1 MISIFLKHKQQ
12 VAYLNRMAQAVQASQ
27 AELVVPVEVNC
38 SICADKYTPIVR
50 KRIPCKYCTKDTCS
64 KCIEQYLLTRSDEP
78 HCIHCKVHYND
89 KDLHTICTKTY
100 LKDRFFKHRQEVL
113 ISRERAN
120 LPGLQDAANRMKR
133 VRDRELIKVR
143 ITKELNE
150 LIEIRNA
157 LRHEQIRLEVLPQRT
172 EKETEQMTGMMM
184 ELDEYGKTI
193 AIKKQ
198 ELFESRIIVYHE
210 DQEMKSAD
218 DEKADDRRKFIR
230 RCVRSN
236 CNGFL
241 STAWKCGLCDWYSCS
256 KCFTERGPE
265 HDTPHECKKDDL
277 DTAELIRKDSKPC
290 PNCGEFIN
298 KSSGCF
304 APNTPILTWNG
315 GIKMSQD
322 IRVGDE
328 LVGDDGTKRTVL
340 SLVSGEDMMYEVT
353 QNNGLTY
360 VVNSKH
366 TFVLQYTGEQTIS
379 WHSTENKW
387 AIHWFD
393 RKELQSRSKYL
404 RATDETKE
412 QVLQQMTEFKESLN
426 LSDAIEIVVE
436 DYMKLKDS
444 VKKSLVGFK
453 CKGINWPKQDVP
465 LDPYLMGVYLGDG
478 INCGTAFAINASE
491 DPEILEYIL
500 NWAEEHNCE
509 VVHDDIYRFRVRRRE
524 NKINTQKAI
533 GHGATSATC
542 KGCAKKSSGF
552 CDRPDV
558 PYTNKVELARKNP
571 LCDILTQYGMV
582 GGLKRIPTEYLVN
595 DRETRLQVLAG
606 IIDTDGHLNKMN
618 EGKRI
623 QIISSK
629 KEFAN
634 QIVYLAR
641 SLGFPTTIRSISKKG
656 VSFSKGGE
664 KKDYDDHYGIN
675 ISGNISEIPTRI
687 LRKKCVD
694 AQSNKCMLRT
704 SISVKPIG
712 QGEYYGWSVDA
723 NKRFL
728 LADTT
733 VLRNC
738 NQMYCVSCQTPFDWI
753 TLKIVTSGAIHN
765 PHYYEMMKRK
775 GALPR
780 NPGDV
785 PCGGFPTRWQL
796 VAHPHGVLTYVS
808 DHFYEFHRLCEEAQ
822 EMSRR
827 SYRAHIDNTTTHDIN
842 IKYLLGDFD
851 DVKWGRLLAT
861 NEKKRKRDAEVQE
874 VFAAF
879 LMVAVN
885 IINTVQNYYDEKHGY
900 FNALPPMIAE
910 QILMDLDVEITELL
924 SIMNSAFRDI
934 SIAYS
939 YSVPTIETQM
949 VNPELN
955 LLIYRLV
962 VKSFTKRATKKAD
975 SDEDD

>member
-1 MISIFLKHKQQ
+1 
-12 VAYLNRMAQAVQASQ
+12 MAQAVATQA
-27 AELVVPVEVNC
+27 APIATTVALTAPIANTIVVPIEVNC

-50 KRIPCKYCTKDTCS
+50 KRIPCKYCAKDTCS

-133 VRDRELIKVR
+133 ARDREVIRVH
-143 ITKELNE
+143 ITKEINE

-172 EKETEQMTGMMM
+172 EKETEQMTAMMM
-184 ELDEYGKTI
+184 ELEEYGKTI
-193 AIKKQ
+193 TIKKR
-198 ELFESRIIVYHE
+198 ELFEARLIVRYE
-210 DQEMKSAD
+210 DPEMKSAD
-218 DEKADDRRKFIR
+218 DEKADERKKFIR

-298 KSSGCF
+298 KSSGC
-304 APNTPILTWNG
+304 
-315 GIKMSQD
+315 D
-322 IRVGDE
+322 
-328 LVGDDGTKRTVL
+328 
-340 SLVSGEDMMYEVT
+340 
-353 QNNGLTY
+353 
-360 VVNSKH
+360 
-366 TFVLQYTGEQTIS
+366 
-379 WHSTENKW
+379 
-387 AIHWFD
+387 
-393 RKELQSRSKYL
+393 
-404 RATDETKE
+404 
-412 QVLQQMTEFKESLN
+412 
-426 LSDAIEIVVE
+426 
-436 DYMKLKDS
+436 
-444 VKKSLVGFK
+444 
-453 CKGINWPKQDVP
+453 
-465 LDPYLMGVYLGDG
+465 
-478 INCGTAFAINASE
+478 
-491 DPEILEYIL
+491 
-500 NWAEEHNCE
+500 
-509 VVHDDIYRFRVRRRE
+509 
-524 NKINTQKAI
+524 
-533 GHGATSATC
+533 
-542 KGCAKKSSGF
+542 
-552 CDRPDV
+552 
-558 PYTNKVELARKNP
+558 
-571 LCDILTQYGMV
+571 
-582 GGLKRIPTEYLVN
+582 
-595 DRETRLQVLAG
+595 
-606 IIDTDGHLNKMN
+606 
-618 EGKRI
+618 
-623 QIISSK
+623 
-629 KEFAN
+629 
-634 QIVYLAR
+634 
-641 SLGFPTTIRSISKKG
+641 
-656 VSFSKGGE
+656 
-664 KKDYDDHYGIN
+664 
-675 ISGNISEIPTRI
+675 
-687 LRKKCVD
+687 
-694 AQSNKCMLRT
+694 
-704 SISVKPIG
+704 
-712 QGEYYGWSVDA
+712 
-723 NKRFL
+723 
-728 LADTT
+728 
-733 VLRNC
+733 
-738 NQMYCVSCQTPFDWI
+738 QMYCVSCQTPFSWT

-796 VAHPHGVLTYVS
+796 VAHPPGVLGYVS

-949 VNPELN
+949 VNPERN

>member
-1 MISIFLKHKQQ
+1 
-12 VAYLNRMAQAVQASQ
+12 MAQAAPIATTVALT
-27 AELVVPVEVNC
+27 APTTVAIANTIVVPIEVNC
-38 SICADKYTPIVR
+38 SICADKYTPIIR
-50 KRIPCKYCTKDTCS
+50 KRIPCKYCAKDTCS

-120 LPGLQDAANRMKR
+120 LPGLQDAANRIKR
-133 VRDRELIKVR
+133 ARDRELIRVR

-218 DEKADDRRKFIR
+218 DEKADERKKFIR

-304 APNTPILTWNG
+304 ALNTPILTWNG
-315 GIKMSQD
+315 TVKMSQD

-328 LVGDDGTKRTVL
+328 LVGDDATKRTVL

-366 TFVLQYTGEQTIS
+366 TLVLQITQDCD
-379 WHSTENKW
+379 H
-387 AIHWFD
+387 
-393 RKELQSRSKYL
+393 
-404 RATDETKE
+404 DEIKKILGVFP
-412 QVLQQMTEFKESLN
+412 QPDDFPCIVH
-426 LSDAIEIVVE
+426 IVV
-436 DYMKLKDS
+436 D
-444 VKKSLVGFK
+444 
-453 CKGINWPKQDVP
+453 
-465 LDPYLMGVYLGDG
+465 
-478 INCGTAFAINASE
+478 
-491 DPEILEYIL
+491 EYIKL
-500 NWAEEHNCE
+500 PLF
-509 VVHDDIYRFRVRRRE
+509 V
-524 NKINTQKAI
+524 QQQLI
-533 GHGATSATC
+533 GY
-542 KGCAKKSSGF
+542 KSS
-552 CDRPDV
+552 
-558 PYTNKVELARKNP
+558 
-571 LCDILTQYGMV
+571 
-582 GGLKRIPTEYLVN
+582 
-595 DRETRLQVLAG
+595 
-606 IIDTDGHLNKMN
+606 
-618 EGKRI
+618 
-623 QIISSK
+623 QIK
-629 KEFAN
+629 
-634 QIVYLAR
+634 
-641 SLGFPTTIRSISKKG
+641 
-656 VSFSKGGE
+656 
-664 KKDYDDHYGIN
+664 
-675 ISGNISEIPTRI
+675 SE
-687 LRKKCVD
+687 
-694 AQSNKCMLRT
+694 
-704 SISVKPIG
+704 ISVKPIG

-796 VAHPHGVLTYVS
+796 VAHPHGVLGYVS

-885 IINTVQNYYDEKHGY
+885 IVNTVQNYYDEKHGY

-949 VNPELN
+949 VNPERN

>member
-1 MISIFLKHKQQ
+1 
-12 VAYLNRMAQAVQASQ
+12 MAQAIATQAAATQ
-27 AELVVPVEVNC
+27 AIATQAAPIANTIVVPIEVNC
-38 SICADKYTPIVR
+38 SICADKYTPIIR
-50 KRIPCKYCTKDTCS
+50 KRIPCKYCAKDTCS

-133 VRDRELIKVR
+133 ARDRDVIRAR

-157 LRHEQIRLEVLPQRT
+157 LRHEQIRLEVLFQRT
-172 EKETEQMTGMMM
+172 EKETEQMTAMMM
-184 ELDEYGKTI
+184 ELEEYGKTI

-198 ELFESRIIVYHE
+198 ELLETRLIVRYE

-218 DEKADDRRKFIR
+218 DEKADERKKFIR

-298 KSSGCF
+298 KSSGC
-304 APNTPILTWNG
+304 
-315 GIKMSQD
+315 D
-322 IRVGDE
+322 
-328 LVGDDGTKRTVL
+328 
-340 SLVSGEDMMYEVT
+340 
-353 QNNGLTY
+353 
-360 VVNSKH
+360 
-366 TFVLQYTGEQTIS
+366 
-379 WHSTENKW
+379 
-387 AIHWFD
+387 
-393 RKELQSRSKYL
+393 
-404 RATDETKE
+404 
-412 QVLQQMTEFKESLN
+412 
-426 LSDAIEIVVE
+426 
-436 DYMKLKDS
+436 
-444 VKKSLVGFK
+444 
-453 CKGINWPKQDVP
+453 
-465 LDPYLMGVYLGDG
+465 
-478 INCGTAFAINASE
+478 
-491 DPEILEYIL
+491 
-500 NWAEEHNCE
+500 
-509 VVHDDIYRFRVRRRE
+509 
-524 NKINTQKAI
+524 
-533 GHGATSATC
+533 
-542 KGCAKKSSGF
+542 
-552 CDRPDV
+552 
-558 PYTNKVELARKNP
+558 
-571 LCDILTQYGMV
+571 
-582 GGLKRIPTEYLVN
+582 
-595 DRETRLQVLAG
+595 
-606 IIDTDGHLNKMN
+606 
-618 EGKRI
+618 
-623 QIISSK
+623 
-629 KEFAN
+629 
-634 QIVYLAR
+634 
-641 SLGFPTTIRSISKKG
+641 
-656 VSFSKGGE
+656 
-664 KKDYDDHYGIN
+664 
-675 ISGNISEIPTRI
+675 
-687 LRKKCVD
+687 
-694 AQSNKCMLRT
+694 
-704 SISVKPIG
+704 
-712 QGEYYGWSVDA
+712 
-723 NKRFL
+723 
-728 LADTT
+728 
-733 VLRNC
+733 
-738 NQMYCVSCQTPFDWI
+738 QMYCVSCQTPFSWT

-796 VAHPHGVLTYVS
+796 VAHPSGVLGYVS

-851 DVKWGRLLAT
+851 DAKWGRLLAT

-885 IINTVQNYYDEKHGY
+885 IINTVQNYYDETHGY

-924 SIMNSAFRDI
+924 SIMNNAFRDI

-949 VNPELN
+949 VNPERN

>member
-1 MISIFLKHKQQ
+1 
-12 VAYLNRMAQAVQASQ
+12 MAQAVATQAALTASTTTT
-27 AELVVPVEVNC
+27 AAAFTAPIANTIVVPIEVNC
-38 SICADKYTPIVR
+38 SICADKYTPIIR
-50 KRIPCKYCTKDTCS
+50 KRIPCKYCAKDTCS

-120 LPGLQDAANRMKR
+120 LPGLQDAANRIKR
-133 VRDRELIKVR
+133 ARDRELIRVR

-157 LRHEQIRLEVLPQRT
+157 LRHEQIRLEVLFQRT

-193 AIKKQ
+193 AIKKH
-198 ELFESRIIVYHE
+198 ELLETRLIVRYE
-210 DQEMKSAD
+210 DTEMKSAD
-218 DEKADDRRKFIR
+218 DEKADERKKFIR

-256 KCFTERGPE
+256 KCFAERGPE

-298 KSSGCF
+298 KSSG
-304 APNTPILTWNG
+304 
-315 GIKMSQD
+315 
-322 IRVGDE
+322 
-328 LVGDDGTKRTVL
+328 
-340 SLVSGEDMMYEVT
+340 
-353 QNNGLTY
+353 
-360 VVNSKH
+360 
-366 TFVLQYTGEQTIS
+366 
-379 WHSTENKW
+379 
-387 AIHWFD
+387 
-393 RKELQSRSKYL
+393 
-404 RATDETKE
+404 
-412 QVLQQMTEFKESLN
+412 
-426 LSDAIEIVVE
+426 
-436 DYMKLKDS
+436 
-444 VKKSLVGFK
+444 
-453 CKGINWPKQDVP
+453 
-465 LDPYLMGVYLGDG
+465 
-478 INCGTAFAINASE
+478 
-491 DPEILEYIL
+491 
-500 NWAEEHNCE
+500 
-509 VVHDDIYRFRVRRRE
+509 
-524 NKINTQKAI
+524 
-533 GHGATSATC
+533 
-542 KGCAKKSSGF
+542 
-552 CDRPDV
+552 
-558 PYTNKVELARKNP
+558 
-571 LCDILTQYGMV
+571 
-582 GGLKRIPTEYLVN
+582 
-595 DRETRLQVLAG
+595 
-606 IIDTDGHLNKMN
+606 
-618 EGKRI
+618 
-623 QIISSK
+623 
-629 KEFAN
+629 
-634 QIVYLAR
+634 
-641 SLGFPTTIRSISKKG
+641 
-656 VSFSKGGE
+656 
-664 KKDYDDHYGIN
+664 
-675 ISGNISEIPTRI
+675 
-687 LRKKCVD
+687 
-694 AQSNKCMLRT
+694 
-704 SISVKPIG
+704 
-712 QGEYYGWSVDA
+712 
-723 NKRFL
+723 
-728 LADTT
+728 
-733 VLRNC
+733 C

-796 VAHPHGVLTYVS
+796 VAHPHGVLGYVS

-851 DVKWGRLLAT
+851 DAKWGRLLAT

-885 IINTVQNYYDEKHGY
+885 IINTVQNYYDETHGY

-910 QILMDLDVEITELL
+910 QIMMDLDVEITELL
-924 SIMNSAFRDI
+924 SIMNNAFRDI

-949 VNPELN
+949 VNSERN

>member
-1 MISIFLKHKQQ
+1 
-12 VAYLNRMAQAVQASQ
+12 MAQAIATQAAATQ
-27 AELVVPVEVNC
+27 AAPIANTIVVPIEVNC
-38 SICADKYTPIVR
+38 SICADKYTPIIR
-50 KRIPCKYCTKDTCS
+50 KRIPCKYCAKDTCS

-133 VRDRELIKVR
+133 ARDREVIRAR

-157 LRHEQIRLEVLPQRT
+157 LRHEQIRLEVLFQRT
-172 EKETEQMTGMMM
+172 EKETEQMTAMMM
-184 ELDEYGKTI
+184 ELEEYGKTI

-198 ELFESRIIVYHE
+198 ELLETRLIVRYE
-210 DQEMKSAD
+210 DPEMKSAD
-218 DEKADDRRKFIR
+218 DEKADERKKFIR

-298 KSSGCF
+298 KSSGC
-304 APNTPILTWNG
+304 
-315 GIKMSQD
+315 D
-322 IRVGDE
+322 
-328 LVGDDGTKRTVL
+328 
-340 SLVSGEDMMYEVT
+340 
-353 QNNGLTY
+353 
-360 VVNSKH
+360 
-366 TFVLQYTGEQTIS
+366 
-379 WHSTENKW
+379 
-387 AIHWFD
+387 
-393 RKELQSRSKYL
+393 
-404 RATDETKE
+404 
-412 QVLQQMTEFKESLN
+412 
-426 LSDAIEIVVE
+426 
-436 DYMKLKDS
+436 
-444 VKKSLVGFK
+444 
-453 CKGINWPKQDVP
+453 
-465 LDPYLMGVYLGDG
+465 
-478 INCGTAFAINASE
+478 
-491 DPEILEYIL
+491 
-500 NWAEEHNCE
+500 
-509 VVHDDIYRFRVRRRE
+509 
-524 NKINTQKAI
+524 
-533 GHGATSATC
+533 
-542 KGCAKKSSGF
+542 
-552 CDRPDV
+552 
-558 PYTNKVELARKNP
+558 
-571 LCDILTQYGMV
+571 
-582 GGLKRIPTEYLVN
+582 
-595 DRETRLQVLAG
+595 
-606 IIDTDGHLNKMN
+606 
-618 EGKRI
+618 
-623 QIISSK
+623 
-629 KEFAN
+629 
-634 QIVYLAR
+634 
-641 SLGFPTTIRSISKKG
+641 
-656 VSFSKGGE
+656 
-664 KKDYDDHYGIN
+664 
-675 ISGNISEIPTRI
+675 
-687 LRKKCVD
+687 
-694 AQSNKCMLRT
+694 
-704 SISVKPIG
+704 
-712 QGEYYGWSVDA
+712 
-723 NKRFL
+723 
-728 LADTT
+728 
-733 VLRNC
+733 
-738 NQMYCVSCQTPFDWI
+738 QMYCVSCQTPFSWT

-785 PCGGFPTRWQL
+785 PCGGFPTRWQM
-796 VAHPHGVLTYVS
+796 VAHPHGVLGYVS

-949 VNPELN
+949 VNPERN

>member
-1 MISIFLKHKQQ
+1 
-12 VAYLNRMAQAVQASQ
+12 MAQALMNTV
-27 AELVVPVEVNC
+27 VVPIEVNC

-120 LPGLQDAANRMKR
+120 LPGLQDAANRIKR
-133 VRDRELIKVR
+133 ARDRELIKVR

-298 KSSGCF
+298 KSSGC
-304 APNTPILTWNG
+304 
-315 GIKMSQD
+315 D
-322 IRVGDE
+322 
-328 LVGDDGTKRTVL
+328 
-340 SLVSGEDMMYEVT
+340 
-353 QNNGLTY
+353 
-360 VVNSKH
+360 
-366 TFVLQYTGEQTIS
+366 
-379 WHSTENKW
+379 
-387 AIHWFD
+387 
-393 RKELQSRSKYL
+393 
-404 RATDETKE
+404 
-412 QVLQQMTEFKESLN
+412 
-426 LSDAIEIVVE
+426 
-436 DYMKLKDS
+436 
-444 VKKSLVGFK
+444 
-453 CKGINWPKQDVP
+453 
-465 LDPYLMGVYLGDG
+465 
-478 INCGTAFAINASE
+478 
-491 DPEILEYIL
+491 
-500 NWAEEHNCE
+500 
-509 VVHDDIYRFRVRRRE
+509 
-524 NKINTQKAI
+524 
-533 GHGATSATC
+533 
-542 KGCAKKSSGF
+542 
-552 CDRPDV
+552 
-558 PYTNKVELARKNP
+558 
-571 LCDILTQYGMV
+571 
-582 GGLKRIPTEYLVN
+582 
-595 DRETRLQVLAG
+595 
-606 IIDTDGHLNKMN
+606 
-618 EGKRI
+618 
-623 QIISSK
+623 
-629 KEFAN
+629 
-634 QIVYLAR
+634 
-641 SLGFPTTIRSISKKG
+641 
-656 VSFSKGGE
+656 
-664 KKDYDDHYGIN
+664 
-675 ISGNISEIPTRI
+675 
-687 LRKKCVD
+687 
-694 AQSNKCMLRT
+694 
-704 SISVKPIG
+704 
-712 QGEYYGWSVDA
+712 
-723 NKRFL
+723 
-728 LADTT
+728 
-733 VLRNC
+733 
-738 NQMYCVSCQTPFDWI
+738 QMYCVSCQTPFSWT
-753 TLKIVTSGAIHN
+753 TLKIVTTGPIHN

-796 VAHPHGVLTYVS
+796 VAHPHGVLTYIS

-885 IINTVQNYYDEKHGY
+885 IINTVQNYYDETHGY

-924 SIMNSAFRDI
+924 SIMNNAFKDI
-934 SIAYS
+934 SISYS

-949 VNPELN
+949 VNPDKN
-955 LLIYRLV
+955 LLIYRLI
-962 VKSFTKRATKKAD
+962 VKSFTKRATKKTD

>member
-1 MISIFLKHKQQ
+1 
-12 VAYLNRMAQAVQASQ
+12 MAQAAPIATTVALT
-27 AELVVPVEVNC
+27 APTTVAIANTIVVPIEVNC
-38 SICADKYTPIVR
+38 SICADKYTPIIR
-50 KRIPCKYCTKDTCS
+50 KRIPCKYCAKDTCS

-133 VRDRELIKVR
+133 ARDRELIRVR

-157 LRHEQIRLEVLPQRT
+157 LRHEQIRLEVLFQRT

-198 ELFESRIIVYHE
+198 ELFESRIIVHYE

-218 DEKADDRRKFIR
+218 DEKADERKKFIR

-298 KSSGCF
+298 KASG
-304 APNTPILTWNG
+304 
-315 GIKMSQD
+315 
-322 IRVGDE
+322 
-328 LVGDDGTKRTVL
+328 
-340 SLVSGEDMMYEVT
+340 
-353 QNNGLTY
+353 
-360 VVNSKH
+360 
-366 TFVLQYTGEQTIS
+366 
-379 WHSTENKW
+379 
-387 AIHWFD
+387 
-393 RKELQSRSKYL
+393 
-404 RATDETKE
+404 
-412 QVLQQMTEFKESLN
+412 
-426 LSDAIEIVVE
+426 
-436 DYMKLKDS
+436 
-444 VKKSLVGFK
+444 
-453 CKGINWPKQDVP
+453 
-465 LDPYLMGVYLGDG
+465 
-478 INCGTAFAINASE
+478 
-491 DPEILEYIL
+491 
-500 NWAEEHNCE
+500 
-509 VVHDDIYRFRVRRRE
+509 
-524 NKINTQKAI
+524 
-533 GHGATSATC
+533 
-542 KGCAKKSSGF
+542 
-552 CDRPDV
+552 
-558 PYTNKVELARKNP
+558 
-571 LCDILTQYGMV
+571 
-582 GGLKRIPTEYLVN
+582 
-595 DRETRLQVLAG
+595 
-606 IIDTDGHLNKMN
+606 
-618 EGKRI
+618 
-623 QIISSK
+623 
-629 KEFAN
+629 
-634 QIVYLAR
+634 
-641 SLGFPTTIRSISKKG
+641 
-656 VSFSKGGE
+656 
-664 KKDYDDHYGIN
+664 
-675 ISGNISEIPTRI
+675 
-687 LRKKCVD
+687 
-694 AQSNKCMLRT
+694 
-704 SISVKPIG
+704 
-712 QGEYYGWSVDA
+712 
-723 NKRFL
+723 
-728 LADTT
+728 
-733 VLRNC
+733 C

-842 IKYLLGDFD
+842 IKYLVGDFD

-885 IINTVQNYYDEKHGY
+885 IVNTVQNYYDEKHGY